1 MTGITTGTATL
12 NASMLEALK
21 KAGVA
26 EHDAREL
33 ARLDAFGAT
42 SSDAWITGLQ
52 ACAKQVNGYAVDIEW
67 VQLPPPW
74 DNLGEQLAA
83 DGADPQQ
90 TLLSAVAPYSEGVR
104 IALLGAIAAVAQHLA
119 DKAAAAHRI
128 DPTKYAPATVR
139 KAALERAQYLRPI
152 DPDLVE
158 LVQYIL
164 HEGNGRVEQRR
175 KVAGEQL
182 VEWLVTNGRLIR
194 TAEGRRYYLHR
205 AARKLYAL
213 DSEAFSTFLYLATG
227 VNPASPAFRYFLA
240 DCLAAASDGEP
251 CNVVRVCH
259 WDTEQEVLRV
269 SRFDGTVYR
278 LDGMTIAT
286 EANGDGPVVFDD
298 SPVWMAY
305 QPEVGANAG
314 ALDWALTLPHWGDH
328 PTELGQLYRTWW
340 LATFFPELNP
350 TKPVLVLKGEKGSG
364 KTMALRV
371 MLQLIFGPLVDV
383 AGVPDKPDAFA
394 AMMSN
399 VHLGVLDNMDSVSTD
414 LRDKIA
420 ALATGKQDQV
430 RELYTTNEMR
440 TITYRAFLAVTSRTP
455 DTLQRDD
462 LADRLLLLPVD
473 RLSADQ
479 RIRESL
485 FLQQVAARRNAFW
498 GELLTTLNRIVAEI
512 RSNGLPDRGGL
523 RMEDWAAF
531 GSAVATAEGTTDV
544 WETAVK
550 LALSQ
555 QADFLLE
562 DNVVAQGIEAWI
574 ESPHFTQLWLP
585 TRALYGQCQE
595 ALFGTGRPDSN
606 WPRSAKG
613 FTRQLTQCREELK
626 KRLWQNH
633 NIEMDWR
640 LARGNYQEYLFL
652 RGQQATQANF

>member
-1 MTGITTGTATL
+1 MGISTGTATI
-12 NASMLEALK
+12 NASLLDALVD
-21 KAGVA
+21 AGVA
-26 EHDAREL
+26 DHDAREL
-33 ARLDAFGAT
+33 ARLDAFGSAPV
-42 SSDAWITGLQ
+42 DDWVVGLE
-52 ACAKQVNGYAVDIEW
+52 ACARQINKDPVTLDW
-67 VQLPPPW
+67 SQLPAPW
-74 DNLGEQLAA
+74 EFLGPQLAA

-90 TLLSAVAPYSEGVR
+90 TLLASIAPYDEPVR
-104 IALLGAIAAVAQHLA
+104 LALLVAIAGVAQRLA
-119 DKAAAAHRI
+119 EQAAATHRI
-128 DPTKYAPATVR
+128 DPTKYTPSSSKK
-139 KAALERAQYLRPI
+139 KAIEQARYLRPI
-152 DPDLVE
+152 DADLVQ
-158 LVQYIL
+158 LIQYIL
-164 HEGNGRVEQRR
+164 HEMGGRVEQRR

-205 AARKLYAL
+205 PARKLYAL

-240 DCLAAASDGEP
+240 DCLAAALDGEQ

-298 SPVWMAY
+298 SPVWMPY
-305 QPEVGANAG
+305 QPSFDSTG
-314 ALDWALTLPHWGDH
+314 ALEWSLTLPHWSNH
-328 PTELGQLYRTWW
+328 STELSQLYRTWW

-383 AGVPDKPDAFA
+383 TGVPDKPDAFA
-394 AMMSN
+394 AMASN
-399 VHLGVLDNMDSVSTD
+399 SHISVMDNMDTVTAD

-430 RELYTTNEMR
+430 RELYTTNEVR

-479 RIRESL
+479 RVRESL

-498 GELLTTLNRIVAEI
+498 GELLQVLNAIVAEI
-512 RSNGLPDRGGL
+512 RAHGLPDRGGL

-531 GSAVATAEGTTDV
+531 GSAVAAAEDTTDV

-574 ESPHFTQLWLP
+574 ESPHFTSLWLP
-585 TRALYGQCQE
+585 TRAIYGQCQE

-606 WPRSAKG
+606 WPRSAKSFG
-613 FTRQLTQCREELK
+613 RLLVQCRDEL
-626 KRLWQNH
+626 RAYLRQQGILMEWQHDAHRNS
-633 NIEMDWR
+633 IVYWFGR
-640 LARGNYQEYLFL
+640 S
-652 RGQQATQANF
+652 TP

>member
-1 MTGITTGTATL
+1 MGISTGTATI
-12 NASMLEALK
+12 NASLLDALVD
-21 KAGVA
+21 AGVND
-26 EHDAREL
+26 HDAREL
-33 ARLDAFGAT
+33 ARLDAFGSAPV
-42 SSDAWITGLQ
+42 DDWVVGLE
-52 ACAKQVNGYAVDIEW
+52 ACARQINKDPVTLDW
-67 VQLPPPW
+67 SQLPAPW
-74 DNLGEQLAA
+74 EFLGPQLAA

-90 TLLSAVAPYSEGVR
+90 TLLAGIASYDEPVR
-104 IALLGAIAAVAQHLA
+104 LALLVAIAGVAQRLA
-119 DKAAAAHRI
+119 EQAAATHRI
-128 DPTKYAPATVR
+128 DPTKYTPSSSKK
-139 KAALERAQYLRPI
+139 KAIEQARYLRPI
-152 DPDLVE
+152 DADLVQ
-158 LVQYIL
+158 LIQYIL
-164 HEGNGRVEQRR
+164 HEMGGRVEQRR

-205 AARKLYAL
+205 PARRLYAL

-240 DCLAAASDGEP
+240 DCLAAALDGEQ

-298 SPVWMAY
+298 SPVWMPY
-305 QPEVGANAG
+305 SPEVGGDDG
-314 ALDWALTLPHWGDH
+314 ALDWALTLPHWSNH
-328 PTELGQLYRTWW
+328 STELSQLYRAWW

-479 RIRESL
+479 RVRESL

-531 GSAVATAEGTTDV
+531 GSAVAAAEDTTDI

-574 ESPHFTQLWLP
+574 ESPHFTQMWLP

-606 WPRSAKG
+606 WPRSAKS
-613 FTRQLTQCREELK
+613 FARQLQQCRDE
-626 KRLWQNH
+626 
-633 NIEMDWR
+633 
-640 LARGNYQEYLFL
+640 L
-652 RGQQATQANF
+652 RGHLRQQGILMEWRTDSHSKTLVYWFGHRMP

>member
-1 MTGITTGTATL
+1 MTGIATGTATL
-12 NASMLEALK
+12 NASFLEALTA
-21 KAGVA
+21 AGVA

-175 KVAGEQL
+175 KMAGEQL
-182 VEWLVTNGRLIR
+182 VEWLVTHGRLIR

-205 AARKLYAL
+205 PARKLYAL

-251 CNVVRVCH
+251 CCVVRVCH
-259 WDTEQEVLRV
+259 WDTEQEVLRI

-314 ALDWALTLPHWGDH
+314 ALDWALTLPHWGEH
-328 PTELGQLYRTWW
+328 PIELGQLYRTWW

-606 WPRSAKG
+606 WPRSAKS
-613 FTRQLTQCREELK
+613 FTRQLSQCREELR
-626 KRLWQNH
+626 KRIQTIYG
-633 NIEMDWR
+633 IEMYWR
-640 LARGNYQEYLFL
+640 MAPGRHQEYQFL
-652 RGQQATQANF
+652 RGPHATQTSF

>member
-1 MTGITTGTATL
+1 MGISTGTATI
-12 NASMLEALK
+12 NASLLDALVD
-21 KAGVA
+21 AGVA
-26 EHDAREL
+26 DHDAREL
-33 ARLDAFGAT
+33 ARLDAFGSAPV
-42 SSDAWITGLQ
+42 DDWVVGLE
-52 ACAKQVNGYAVDIEW
+52 ACARQINKDPVTLDW
-67 VQLPPPW
+67 SQLPAPW
-74 DNLGEQLAA
+74 EFLGPQLAA

-90 TLLSAVAPYSEGVR
+90 TLLAGIAPYDEPVR
-104 IALLGAIAAVAQHLA
+104 LALLVAIAGVAQRLA
-119 DKAAAAHRI
+119 EQAAATHRI
-128 DPTKYAPATVR
+128 DPTKYTPSSSKK
-139 KAALERAQYLRPI
+139 KAIEQARYLRPI
-152 DPDLVE
+152 DADLVQ
-158 LVQYIL
+158 LIQYIL
-164 HEGNGRVEQRR
+164 HEMGGRVEQRR

-182 VEWLVTNGRLIR
+182 VEWLVNNGRLIR

-205 AARKLYAL
+205 PARRLYAL

-240 DCLAAASDGEP
+240 DCLAAALDGEQ

-298 SPVWMAY
+298 SPVWMPY
-305 QPEVGANAG
+305 QPSFDSTG
-314 ALDWALTLPHWGDH
+314 ALEWSLTLPHWSNH
-328 PTELGQLYRTWW
+328 STELSQLYRTWW

-394 AMMSN
+394 AMTSN
-399 VHLGVLDNMDSVSTD
+399 SHISVMDNMDTVTAD

-430 RELYTTNEMR
+430 RELYTTNEVR

-479 RIRESL
+479 RVRESL

-531 GSAVATAEGTTDV
+531 GSAVAAAEDTTDI
-544 WETAVK
+544 WEDAVK

-562 DNVVAQGIEAWI
+562 DNIIAQGIEAWI
-574 ESPHFTQLWLP
+574 ESPHFTSLWLP
-585 TRALYGQCQE
+585 TRAIYGQCQE
-595 ALFGTGRPDSN
+595 ALFGTSRPDSN
-606 WPRSAKG
+606 WPRSAKS
-613 FTRQLTQCREELK
+613 FARQLQQCRDE
-626 KRLWQNH
+626 
-633 NIEMDWR
+633 
-640 LARGNYQEYLFL
+640 L
-652 RGQQATQANF
+652 RGHLRQQGILMEWRTDSHSKTLVYWFGHRMP

>member
-1 MTGITTGTATL
+1 MEISTGTATI
-12 NASMLEALK
+12 NASLLDALVD
-21 KAGVA
+21 AGVA
-26 EHDAREL
+26 DHDAREL
-33 ARLDAFGAT
+33 ARLDAFGSAPVENWV
-42 SSDAWITGLQ
+42 AGLE
-52 ACAKQVNGYAVDIEW
+52 ACARQINKDPVALDW
-67 VQLPPPW
+67 SQLPAPW
-74 DNLGEQLAA
+74 EFLGPQLAA

-90 TLLSAVAPYSEGVR
+90 TLLAGIAPYDEPVR
-104 IALLGAIAAVAQHLA
+104 LALLVAIAGVAQRLA
-119 DKAAAAHRI
+119 EQAAATHRI
-128 DPTKYAPATVR
+128 DPTKYTPSSSKKKSIEQAR
-139 KAALERAQYLRPI
+139 YLRPI
-152 DPDLVE
+152 DADLVQ
-158 LVQYIL
+158 LIQYIL
-164 HEGNGRVEQRR
+164 HEMGGRVEQRR

-205 AARKLYAL
+205 PARRLYAL

-240 DCLAAASDGEP
+240 DCLAAALDGEQ

-298 SPVWMAY
+298 SPVWMPY
-305 QPEVGANAG
+305 SPEVGGDDG
-314 ALDWALTLPHWGDH
+314 ALDWALTLPHWSNH
-328 PTELGQLYRTWW
+328 STELSQLYRTWW

-371 MLQLIFGPLVDV
+371 MLQLIFGPLADV
-383 AGVPDKPDAFA
+383 TGVPDKPDAFA
-394 AMMSN
+394 AMASN
-399 VHLGVLDNMDSVSTD
+399 SHISVMDNMDTVTAD

-430 RELYTTNEMR
+430 RELYTTNEVR

-479 RIRESL
+479 RVRESL

-531 GSAVATAEGTTDV
+531 GSAVAAAEDTTDI
-544 WETAVK
+544 WEDAVK

-562 DNVVAQGIEAWI
+562 DNIVVQGIEAWI
-574 ESPHFTQLWLP
+574 ESPHFTQMWLP

-606 WPRSAKG
+606 WPRSARAFG
-613 FTRQLTQCREELK
+613 RQLQQCRDE
-626 KRLWQNH
+626 
-633 NIEMDWR
+633 
-640 LARGNYQEYLFL
+640 L
-652 RGQQATQANF
+652 RGYLRERDIRMEWQHDAYLNSVTYWFSKSMP